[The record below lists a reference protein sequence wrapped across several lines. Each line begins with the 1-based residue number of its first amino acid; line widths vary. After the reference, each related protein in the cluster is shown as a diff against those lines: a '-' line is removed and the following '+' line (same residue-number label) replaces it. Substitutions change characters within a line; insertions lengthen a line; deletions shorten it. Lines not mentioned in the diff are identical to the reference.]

1 MGAAM
6 GRLARRTVVLAFVI
20 GMALWFALRPVNW
33 QNWLG
38 FSKAAYF
45 TLGQNYAFL
54 SGFGPCLITG
64 LGLSTLIVGGWHHL
78 NCHEA
83 GCPRIGRHHVNGQV
97 WCHRHHENARPER
110 TENEILLS
118 IEALLKELTACAAP
132 PSSSSS
138 P

>member
-1 MGAAM
+1 MGKLKIAVIGA
-6 GRLARRTVVLAFVI
+6 VI
-20 GMALWFALRPVNW
+20 GMGLWFALYPVDW

-38 FSKAAYF
+38 FSKDAYF

-64 LGLSTLIVGGWHHL
+64 LGLSTLIAGGWHHL
-78 NCHEA
+78 NCHED

-97 WCHRHHENARPER
+97 WCKLHHENARPER
-110 TENEILLS
+110 TENEVLLS
-118 IEALLKELTACAAP
+118 IESLLKELTEKCGTTG

-138 P
+138 